1 MLRAV
6 TST

>member
-6 TST
+6 TH